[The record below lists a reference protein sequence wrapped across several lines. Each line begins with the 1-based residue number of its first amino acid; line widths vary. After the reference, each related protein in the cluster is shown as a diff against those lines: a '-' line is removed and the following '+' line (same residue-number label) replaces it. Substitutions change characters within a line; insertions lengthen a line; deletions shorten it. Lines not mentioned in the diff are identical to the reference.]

1 MYVKAIVTFNNRTTS
16 EENYINNKTDVSESL
31 YFTSTSL
38 VLLNPYIYRGQKT
51 YLSIYSAIV
60 LAVIISTLVRAFVFF
75 WYSLQIGI
83 NLHDKMFQSVV
94 RAPIKFFDE
103 NPSGNFTFTKRYN
116 LLTMIICDH
125 IL

>member
-1 MYVKAIVTFNNRTTS
+1 MTCFLIKCNVTFTYRTTS
-16 EENYINNKTDVSESL
+16 EENYVNNLTAVPSESL

-38 VLLNPYIYRGQKT
+38 VLFNPYIYRGQKT
-51 YLSIYSAIV
+51 YLSIYTAIV

-103 NPSGNFTFTKRYN
+103 NPSGNFTKRN
-116 LLTMIICDH
+116 
-125 IL
+125 